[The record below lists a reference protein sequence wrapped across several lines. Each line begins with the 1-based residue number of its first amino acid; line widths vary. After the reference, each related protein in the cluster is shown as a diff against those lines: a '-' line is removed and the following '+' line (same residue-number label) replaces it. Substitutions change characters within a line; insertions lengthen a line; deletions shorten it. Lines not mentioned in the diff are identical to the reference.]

1 MAAITIRLIASP
13 FDGPIIGASRH
24 TSPMSQSGPNH
35 RTDLHLLAR
44 RAMLE
49 RGFAPDFAPPV
60 LAEVSALAGRHGP
73 DGTAKD
79 LTDLPWFSIDNDDS
93 RDLDQISASTRL
105 PDGSIRVL
113 VGIADVDLLVPDG
126 SATDGHARTN
136 TTSIYTAGGT
146 FTMLPEALSF
156 DLTSLNEDAEREAV
170 VVEMTVRPDGTVDG
184 SSVSRAR
191 VRNRARLTYDAVA
204 AWLDGDGPMPARIG
218 KVPGVEEQVRMQD
231 EAAQRLKE
239 LRHQHGALV
248 LQSIEARPVFDG
260 GSIVDLKAD
269 RPNRAKELIENL
281 MIAANGVTATFL
293 EKKGLASI
301 RRVVKEPAR
310 WAKIV
315 EVAATYG
322 EKLPA
327 VPDSRSLSEFLAKRR
342 QADPLRFPDLSLVIV
357 KLMGPGEY
365 VVERPGQEADGNSG
379 HFGLAVKDYTHST
392 APNRRYPDLITQR
405 LLKSVLAGVPTPYDA
420 AALDVLARHCT
431 EKEDDANKVERR
443 LRKSA
448 AALLLSSRIGD
459 RFDAVVSGASEKG
472 TWVRLLQP
480 PVEGRVVRGFSG
492 LDVGDRVAVRLL
504 ATDVEKGFV
513 DFERARV

>member
-1 MAAITIRLIASP
+1 MNDRA
-13 FDGPIIGASRH
+13 
-24 TSPMSQSGPNH
+24 PNQ
-35 RTDLHLLAR
+35 RADLHTIAR

-60 LAEVSALAGRHGP
+60 LAEVSAL
-73 DGTAKD
+73 GTAPVTDQTAAD
-79 LTDLPWFSIDNDDS
+79 LTGLPWFSIDNDDS
-93 RDLDQISASTRL
+93 RDLDQISASNRL

-113 VGIADVDLLVPDG
+113 VGIADVDLLVADG

-146 FTMLPEALSF
+146 FTMLPERLSF
-156 DLTSLNEDAEREAV
+156 DLTSLNEDGERLAV
-170 VVEMTVRPDGTVDG
+170 VVEMVVRPDGTV
-184 SSVSRAR
+184 SSSNVSRAR

-204 AWLDGDGPMPARIG
+204 AWLDGEGPMPARVN
-218 KVPGVEEQVRMQD
+218 KVPEVEEQVRMQD
-231 EAAQRLKE
+231 EAARWLKE
-239 LRHQHGALV
+239 MRLQHGALT

-260 GSIVDLKAD
+260 NAIVDLKAE

-281 MIAANGVTATFL
+281 MVAANGATARFL
-293 EKKGLASI
+293 DSKGLASL

-310 WAKIV
+310 WDRIV
-315 EVAATYG
+315 EVAAQYG
-322 EKLPA
+322 ETLPA
-327 VPDSRSLSEFLAKRR
+327 KPDSKALSEFLAKRK

-365 VVERPGQEADGNSG
+365 VVERPGQETDG

-405 LLKSVLAGVPTPYDA
+405 LVKAALVGAPTPYDA
-420 AALDVLARHCT
+420 AALDGLARHCT

-448 AALLLSSRIGD
+448 AALLLSTRIGE
-459 RFDAVVSGASEKG
+459 RFDAVVTGAGEKG
-472 TWVRLLQP
+472 TWVRLLRP
-480 PVEGRVVRGFSG
+480 PVEGRVVRGFNG
-492 LDVGDRVAVRLL
+492 LDVGDKVAVTLL
-504 ATDVEKGFV
+504 ETDVEKGFV
-513 DFERARV
+513 DFARARA

>member
-1 MAAITIRLIASP
+1 
-13 FDGPIIGASRH
+13 
-24 TSPMSQSGPNH
+24 
-35 RTDLHLLAR
+35 
-44 RAMLE
+44 
-49 RGFAPDFAPPV
+49 
-60 LAEVSALAGRHGP
+60 
-73 DGTAKD
+73 
-79 LTDLPWFSIDNDDS
+79 
-93 RDLDQISASTRL
+93 
-105 PDGSIRVL
+105 
-113 VGIADVDLLVPDG
+113 
-126 SATDGHARTN
+126 
-136 TTSIYTAGGT
+136 
-146 FTMLPEALSF
+146 
-156 DLTSLNEDAEREAV
+156 
-170 VVEMTVRPDGTVDG
+170 
-184 SSVSRAR
+184 
-191 VRNRARLTYDAVA
+191 LTYDAVA
-204 AWLDGDGPMPARIG
+204 AWLDGAGPMPARIA
-218 KVPGVEEQVRMQD
+218 KVPEVEDQVRMQD

-239 LRHQHGALV
+239 VRHQHGALV

-260 GSIVDLKAD
+260 SSIVDLKTEK
-269 RPNRAKELIENL
+269 PNRAKELIENL
-281 MIAANGVTATFL
+281 MVAANGVTATFL

-315 EVAATYG
+315 DVAATYG

-327 VPDSRSLSEFLAKRR
+327 APDSKALSEFLAKRR
-342 QADPLRFPDLSLVIV
+342 LADPLRFPDLSLVIV

-365 VVERPGQEADGNSG
+365 VVERPGQETEGQ
-379 HFGLAVKDYTHST
+379 FGLAVKDYTHST

-405 LLKSVLAGVPTPYDA
+405 LLKSVLAGAPTPYDA

-480 PVEGRVVRGFSG
+480 PVEGRVVHGFDG
-492 LDVGDRVAVRLL
+492 LDVGDRVAVTLL

-513 DFERARV
+513 DFARA